1 MSLEGLFIII
11 ELGAAGVVAVVLLP
25 NSLADVG
32 LGVDVKVVLST
43 EPLRALLAL
52 EGLFTSMDLLV
63 PFEVRYL
70 KVSDGMN
77 VGPVP
82 V

>member
-1 MSLEGLFIII
+1 MTYHISVSLLVGPI
-11 ELGAAGVVAVVLLP
+11 VAD
-25 NSLADVG
+25 SR
-32 LGVDVKVVLST
+32 
-43 EPLRALLAL
+43 EPLPALLAL

>member
-1 MSLEGLFIII
+1 MR
-11 ELGAAGVVAVVLLP
+11 
-25 NSLADVG
+25 
-32 LGVDVKVVLST
+32 LGVDVKVVLCT
-43 EPLRALLAL
+43 ELLRALLAL